1 MRSQA
6 KSPFSWPVLPSLLLT
21 TLMHS
26 TSLWAMSD
34 VPSTPALPEGALH
47 IAPAALA
54 NQCVSVQAYVNDQ
67 WRGVHVQP
75 GVIFADAAATFVV
88 SDEQIPSRF
97 FLKAAGNGRF
107 MLRDTEGRYLSRNAS
122 GTVRA
127 DDESRKAQ
135 HLWEITQDD
144 QGYRLLSDLDQRPL
158 TVDVREGDINL
169 GHWTDLSIW
178 RQDQWQLVAEADC
191 QAFPEIALNARMPEG
206 AQSPD
211 ASPLRGDVTQPV
223 RGYID
228 AHAHITSYEF
238 MGGKFM
244 AGEPYHPYGVEE
256 ALQDSAH
263 LHGKDGALDLIG
275 NLYTYDDINH
285 RYDTRGWPD
294 FPWWPNHA
302 QMSHMG
308 YYYKWMERAHL
319 SGLRIV
325 VTNLVE
331 NEVLCWAQSN
341 INPASWVNAN
351 SCNVMDSIR
360 LQAQRLRELEE
371 YIDAQAGGPGQGFFH
386 IVTTPQEAR
395 ETIAA
400 GRLAVVMGIEA
411 SETFN
416 CGLNDYC
423 TRDTIE
429 ALLQEVYDLGVR
441 SLYPTHKFDNQLAGS
456 VVEGG
461 FINVGELLSTGRFF
475 ETKECDE
482 HTSGRRMTSGF
493 PLIGD
498 IDGIREILDAVHLNP
513 EYDETIEHCNQHGLS
528 PLGSYLVNRMIDL
541 KMMVELDHMS
551 NDTATAVMDIA
562 EARGYSGVLSTHSWM
577 LEGKH
582 GSVHH
587 NTRRLI
593 DAGGFTAPYNSDAN
607 DMAHRVDR
615 YLTLV
620 AQTPYWRGVGIGTDM
635 SGLGGQ
641 PGPREDVAE
650 RPLTYPFTSEFGI
663 TFDRQTSGHRVF
675 DLNVDG
681 IAHYGL
687 LADFIE
693 DLRQRAPAETY
704 DAVMNSA
711 EAYLQTWERAHRA
724 GMTDHYD
731 PPGLDHT
738 L

>member
-1 MRSQA
+1 M
-6 KSPFSWPVLPSLLLT
+6 KSLSRGAAYLLSLGAACT
-21 TLMHS
+21 VIPQVA
-26 TSLWAMSD
+26 AMS
-34 VPSTPALPEGALH
+34 S
-47 IAPAALA
+47 APAPELEEHYTGPVSGLAQGCFVLQSPASGLFVQYEPNSGITDGKPAYSVSAESEALA
-54 NQCVSVQAYVNDQ
+54 SRFYLK
-67 WRGVHVQP
+67 
-75 GVIFADAAATFVV
+75 
-88 SDEQIPSRF
+88 PSRQDH
-97 FLKAAGNGRF
+97 FLF
-107 MLRDTEGRYLSRNAS
+107 RDTDGRYLSGGSASAIRAVDKAEDRSEWSVTSADSGFEFRNAAS
-122 GTVRA
+122 HLQLAHHTDNGDFYYTGALDLLRYDRETRLNFVAA
-127 DDESRKAQ
+127 D
-135 HLWEITQDD
+135 
-144 QGYRLLSDLDQRPL
+144 GC
-158 TVDVREGDINL
+158 
-169 GHWTDLSIW
+169 
-178 RQDQWQLVAEADC
+178 AE
-191 QAFPEIALNARMPEG
+191 FPEVTLNSQGNMEA
-206 AQSPD
+206 
-211 ASPLRGDVTQPV
+211 LRGEVSEPV

-244 AGEPYHPYGVEE
+244 AGEPFNRFGVEE
-256 ALQDSAH
+256 ALKDSKE
-263 LHGKDGALDLIG
+263 LHGKDGALDIIG
-275 NLYTYDDINH
+275 NLYTFDDISH

-294 FPWWPNHA
+294 FPWWPNHQ

-308 YYYKWMERAHL
+308 YYYKWMERAYQ
-319 SGLRIV
+319 SGLRII

-341 INPASWVNAN
+341 INPASWINPN

-371 YIDAQAGGPGQGFFH
+371 YIDAQAGGPGKGFFH
-386 IVTTPQEAR
+386 VVTSPQEAR

-423 TRDTIE
+423 TRETIE
-429 ALLQEVYDLGVR
+429 TLLQEVYDLGVR

-475 ETKECDE
+475 ETEECDDE
-482 HTSGRRMTSGF
+482 TTGRHMTDGF

-513 EYDETIEHCNQHGLS
+513 EYDESIGHCNQHGLS

-551 NDTATAVMDIA
+551 NHTATAVMDIA

-577 LEGKH
+577 LKGKD
-582 GSVHH
+582 GAVHY
-587 NTRRLI
+587 NTQRLI
-593 DAGGFTAPYNSDAN
+593 EAGGFTAPYNSDAN
-607 DMAHRVDR
+607 DMQHRVGR
-615 YLTLV
+615 YLDLV
-620 AQTPYWRGVGIGTDM
+620 ELTPYWRGVGIGTDM

-641 PGPREDVAE
+641 PGPRSDATE
-650 RPLTYPFTSEFGI
+650 RPLEYPFVSEFGI
-663 TFDRQTSGHRVF
+663 RFDRQISGNRVF
-675 DLNVDG
+675 DLNTDG

-687 LADFIE
+687 LPDFIE
-693 DLRQRAPAETY
+693 DLRQRAPARTY
-704 DAVMNSA
+704 EAVMNSA
-711 EAYLQTWERAHRA
+711 EAYLQTWERTYQA
-724 GMTDHYD
+724 GVTDHYE
-731 PPGLDHT
+731 PAGLDYS

>member
-1 MRSQA
+1 MQCARTLSAVVLKPVLFTSLLATTMTVMAMSSVPAPALLPHFAGPVSELAQGCFSLQSAETGLFVRYDENPGIADGYPGYEVTADSAAHASRFYLKPSQA
-6 KSPFSWPVLPSLLLT
+6 E
-21 TLMHS
+21 H
-26 TSLWAMSD
+26 
-34 VPSTPALPEGALH
+34 
-47 IAPAALA
+47 
-54 NQCVSVQAYVNDQ
+54 
-67 WRGVHVQP
+67 
-75 GVIFADAAATFVV
+75 
-88 SDEQIPSRF
+88 
-97 FLKAAGNGRF
+97 FL
-107 MLRDTEGRYLSRNAS
+107 LRDESGRYLSASSSAVIRSHETPDDRSEWQLAAENTGFALTNAGSHLALAHDTDNGGLYFTGPLDLLTFDRETSLNFVAAEDCFDFPEVTLNAS
-122 GTVRA
+122 GST
-127 DDESRKAQ
+127 EAQ
-135 HLWEITQDD
+135 
-144 QGYRLLSDLDQRPL
+144 
-158 TVDVREGDINL
+158 RENL
-169 GHWTDLSIW
+169 KG
-178 RQDQWQLVAEADC
+178 
-191 QAFPEIALNARMPEG
+191 
-206 AQSPD
+206 QS
-211 ASPLRGDVTQPV
+211 AAPV

-228 AHAHITSYEF
+228 GHAHITSYEF

-244 AGEPYHPYGVEE
+244 AGEPFNRFGVEE
-256 ALQDSAH
+256 ALKDSKD

-275 NLYTYDDINH
+275 NLYTFDDINN

-294 FPWWPNHA
+294 FPWWPNHQ

-308 YYYKWMERAHL
+308 YYHKWIERAYL
-319 SGLRIV
+319 SGLRIM

-341 INPASWVNAN
+341 INPASWVNPN

-371 YIDAQAGGPGQGFFH
+371 YIDAQAGGPGKGFFH
-386 IVTTPQEAR
+386 VVTSPQEAR

-423 TRDTIE
+423 TRETIE
-429 ALLQEVYDLGVR
+429 ELLQEVYDLGVR

-461 FINVGELLSTGRFF
+461 FINVGELLSTKRFF
-475 ETKECDE
+475 ETKECDSE
-482 HTSGRRMTSGF
+482 TSGRHMTSGF

-577 LEGKH
+577 LAGKN
-582 GSVHH
+582 GSVHY

-593 DAGGFTAPYNSDAN
+593 EAGGFTAPYNSDAN
-607 DMAHRVDR
+607 DMEHRVGR
-615 YLTLV
+615 YLDLV
-620 AQTPYWRGVGIGTDM
+620 EQTPYWRGVGIGTDM

-641 PGPREDVAE
+641 PGPRSDAIEQ
-650 RPLTYPFTSEFGI
+650 PLEYPFTSEFGI
-663 TFDRQTSGHRVF
+663 TFDQQVSGNRVF
-675 DLNVDG
+675 DLNSDG

-693 DLRQRAPAETY
+693 DLRQRAPQRTY
-704 DAVMNSA
+704 EAVMNSA
-711 EAYLQTWERAHRA
+711 EAYLQTWERSYQA
-724 GMTDHYD
+724 GVTDHYD
-731 PPGLDHT
+731 PPGLDTT